1 MATGESGQDM
11 VIALSLVEEGVIQEH
26 ESVTALQ
33 LHMVVWLA
41 YLRVALL
48 NEAKWK
54 MKLLYVMISLAH
66 VSVLRGRGHWEG

>member
-11 VIALSLVEEGVIQEH
+11 VIALSLVEEGVIQDH
-26 ESVTALQ
+26 ESVTALH